1 MKTARFLVFL
11 LMVAQAFCLLGPV
24 TQAAA
29 PKTLCRVGYSMH
41 TMSDVDPK
49 DAEAALRVWVNELAA
64 QYDFHVDI
72 KMYKDVEEL
81 VKDFHRRKLDFIVL
95 NSVDYLRQSGALKAG
110 PDVTQI
116 RNGKATVKYVVL
128 VGDRAAQG
136 AIEGMKQKK
145 LAVARG
151 HSLGRIFLDV
161 WLMRNKLQPA
171 ERFFSDIQEKSK
183 DAQAIL
189 DTFFGRSDACLVTE
203 AAYKMMVE
211 LNPQV
216 GKKLRV
222 VAESPELVASVGV
235 FHPDY
240 PQELRQRAIKGMSS
254 DYMQH
259 ERGKQ
264 IILLFNVERMER
276 ISDHQFASVQRLI
289 ADHERLKPTP

>member
-95 NSVDYLRQSGALKAG
+95 NSV
-110 PDVTQI
+110 
-116 RNGKATVKYVVL
+116 
-128 VGDRAAQG
+128 
-136 AIEGMKQKK
+136 
-145 LAVARG
+145 
-151 HSLGRIFLDV
+151 
-161 WLMRNKLQPA
+161 MRNKLQPA